1 MLKRKQKCIIIGAGI
16 SGIATAIR
24 LRLRGFDT
32 DVFEKNKYP
41 GGKLTAFQKEGFHF
55 DAGPSLFTEPELVT
69 QLFQLAGEKV
79 DDHFTYKPVE
89 SSCHYFYP
97 DGSNLV
103 ASTDKNKFI
112 ASLCDIFGEDP
123 DMVNSFLENARFSYE
138 KIGTLFL
145 DYSLHAPSL
154 FPWNKV
160 PEALQYTKKSYL
172 FDSLNDYNSKYF
184 KDPRTIQLFNRHAT
198 YNGSNPY
205 KAPGML
211 SMIAHLETGKG
222 VFFPQ
227 GGMHSITESLY
238 KLACRLGVS
247 FHFNQSVEKIV
258 TENGKVTGIIVG
270 DRTEA
275 ADIIV
280 SNMDIYYTYRN
291 LLDDNKNA
299 LKMAAL
305 ERSSSAFIFY
315 WGIGKTFDNL
325 GLHNI
330 IFSKDYKEE
339 FSYIFT
345 KKQLYHDPT
354 IYINITA
361 KEQKNLAPEGMENW
375 FVMVNTHHHTGE
387 NWHEKANIIRENII
401 KKLNDQWGTDIS
413 PLIKVEEILHPIMI
427 QENTGSYLGSLYGTS
442 SNKRQAAFLRHPN
455 FSSKTKGLY
464 FAGGSVHPGGGI
476 PLCLRSAAIVEKLI
490 VKNLGHDKT

>member
-1 MLKRKQKCIIIGAGI
+1 
-16 SGIATAIR
+16 
-24 LRLRGFDT
+24 
-32 DVFEKNKYP
+32 
-41 GGKLTAFQKEGFHF
+41 
-55 DAGPSLFTEPELVT
+55 
-69 QLFQLAGEKV
+69 
-79 DDHFTYKPVE
+79 
-89 SSCHYFYP
+89 
-97 DGSNLV
+97 
-103 ASTDKNKFI
+103 
-112 ASLCDIFGEDP
+112 
-123 DMVNSFLENARFSYE
+123 
-138 KIGTLFL
+138 
-145 DYSLHAPSL
+145 
-154 FPWNKV
+154 
-160 PEALQYTKKSYL
+160 
-172 FDSLNDYNSKYF
+172 
-184 KDPRTIQLFNRHAT
+184 
-198 YNGSNPY
+198 
-205 KAPGML
+205 
-211 SMIAHLETGKG
+211 
-222 VFFPQ
+222 
-227 GGMHSITESLY
+227 
-238 KLACRLGVS
+238 
-247 FHFNQSVEKIV
+247 
-258 TENGKVTGIIVG
+258 
-270 DRTEA
+270 
-275 ADIIV
+275 
-280 SNMDIYYTYRN
+280 
-291 LLDDNKNA
+291 
-299 LKMAAL
+299 MAAL

-339 FSYIFT
+339 FSHIFT